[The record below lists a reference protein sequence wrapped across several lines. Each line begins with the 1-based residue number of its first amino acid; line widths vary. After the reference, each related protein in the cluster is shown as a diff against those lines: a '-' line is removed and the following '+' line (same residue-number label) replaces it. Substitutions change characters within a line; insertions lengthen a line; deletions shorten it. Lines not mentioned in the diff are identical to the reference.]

1 MLNTEKIIED
11 TLSAVKKAKP
21 KRVLLQAPE
30 GLKTKVKDIASAI
43 EKEGP
48 ECVIYADPTYGACDI
63 PENTAKMLNCDLI
76 IHIGHTDMVGKTTP
90 KTEYIEYFADT
101 DILTPLKKH
110 AEKLKGIKTINVA
123 TTIQLV
129 KKLTGIKEFLETE
142 GHKVVIGKSKNLSYA
157 GQVLGCDPTA
167 ATGEKA
173 DAILYIGSGTFHPLG
188 ISRYTSTPIYVLDID
203 KNQLYDLKEERR
215 LYEKKTILKA
225 IKYND
230 SKTVGILVS
239 TKKDQF
245 NKNIFKIKKQ
255 IESEGKK
262 ADILVMDNIAPD
274 KIIGMQFDIL
284 INTACPRIEDDLVY
298 DSPVVNWT
306 TILHS
311 K

>member
-11 TLSAVKKAKP
+11 TIRTVKKAKP
-21 KRVLLQAPE
+21 KRILLQVPE
-30 GLKTKVKDIASAI
+30 GLKTKVQDIASAI
-43 EKEGP
+43 EKQGT

-63 PENTAKMLNCDLI
+63 PEKTAKMLECDLI
-76 IHIGHTDMVGKTTP
+76 LHIGHTNMVGKTNP

-101 DILTPLKKH
+101 DMLTPLKKH
-110 AEKLKGIKTINVA
+110 AGKLKGIKTIALA

-129 KKLTGIKEFLETE
+129 KKLPKIKEFLEKKS
-142 GHKVVIGKSKNLSYA
+142 HKVVIGKSKNLSYA
-157 GQVLGCDPTA
+157 GQILGCDPTA
-167 ATGEKA
+167 ATGENA
-173 DAILYIGSGTFHPLG
+173 DAILYLGSGTFHPLG
-188 ISRYTSTPIYVLDID
+188 IARYTKTPIYVLDIE
-203 KNQLYDLKEERR
+203 KNQLYDLKEERK
-215 LYEKKTILKA
+215 LYEKKTILKT
-225 IKYND
+225 IKYHD

-239 TKKDQF
+239 TKKAQF
-245 NKNIFKIKKQ
+245 NKNTFKIKKQ

-274 KIIGMQFDIL
+274 KITGMQFDIL
-284 INTACPRIEDDLVY
+284 VNTACPRIEDDLVY